1 LQNAELASM
10 SEASKNSTDASGGN
24 SASGNSQRGWMIQLG
39 RYSQIGFALP
49 AATVIGWFVGKSL
62 DHWLHTSWLH
72 LACLLVGIVA
82 GFIELIR
89 VASKPE
95 TGGGAS

>member
-1 LQNAELASM
+1 M
-10 SEASKNSTDASGGN
+10 SEPSKNSDNDPS
-24 SASGNSQRGWMIQLG
+24 SGNSERGWMIQLG

-49 AATVIGWFVGKSL
+49 AATVIGWFAGKLL
-62 DHWLHTSWLH
+62 DRWLHTSWLN
-72 LACLLVGIVA
+72 LAGLLVGIVA

-95 TGGGAS
+95 SGGGAS

>member
-1 LQNAELASM
+1 M
-10 SEASKNSTDASGGN
+10 SESNKNSNDERAN
-24 SASGNSQRGWMIQLG
+24 SERSWMIQLG

-49 AATVIGWFVGKSL
+49 AATVIGWFAGRLL
-62 DHWLHTSWLH
+62 DRWLHTSWLY
-72 LACLLVGIVA
+72 LAGLLVGIVA

-95 TGGGAS
+95 SGGGAS

>member
-1 LQNAELASM
+1 M
-10 SEASKNSTDASGGN
+10 SDPAKNLNDEGSNGYSER
-24 SASGNSQRGWMIQLG
+24 SWMIQLG

-49 AATVIGWFVGKSL
+49 AATVIGWFVGRLL
-62 DHWLHTSWLH
+62 DRWLHTSWLY
-72 LACLLVGIVA
+72 LAGLIVGIVA

-95 TGGGAS
+95 SGGGGS

>member
-1 LQNAELASM
+1 M
-10 SEASKNSTDASGGN
+10 SEANKNPNDESAN
-24 SASGNSQRGWMIQLG
+24 SERSWILQLG

-49 AATVIGWFVGKSL
+49 AATVIGWFVGRLL
-62 DHWLHTSWLH
+62 DRWLHTSWLY
-72 LACLLVGIVA
+72 LAGLLVGIVA

-95 TGGGAS
+95 GGGAS

>member
-1 LQNAELASM
+1 MTTNKIQQEEKDSN
-10 SEASKNSTDASGGN
+10 GN
-24 SASGNSQRGWMIQLG
+24 SERSWMIQLG

-49 AATVIGWFVGKSL
+49 AATVIGWFAGRLL

-72 LACLLVGIVA
+72 LAGLLVGIVA

-89 VASKPE
+89 VASKPDSC
-95 TGGGAS
+95 GGAS

>member
-1 LQNAELASM
+1 M
-10 SEASKNSTDASGGN
+10 SEAGKNSNDEAS
-24 SASGNSQRGWMIQLG
+24 SGNSQRSWMIQLG

-49 AATVIGWFVGKSL
+49 AATVIGWFVGRLL
-62 DHWLHTSWLH
+62 DRWLHTSWLY
-72 LACLLVGIVA
+72 LAGLLVGIVA

-95 TGGGAS
+95 NGGGGS